1 MEGSLSD
8 TEKYILVRPFILVSE
23 VDPWSDSPPWQ
34 EGGWH
39 MMEAGR
45 AGRGYR
51 ALEFSLTH
59 TRA

>member
-8 TEKYILVRPFILVSE
+8 TEKHVLVRPYILISE
-23 VDPWSDSPPWQ
+23 VDTWSDSPPWQ

-39 MMEAGR
+39 MMEAER
-45 AGRGYR
+45 AAREYR

-59 TRA
+59 T